1 MIGKDV
7 CIINKNVREAIQ
19 LSIQRE
25 NDKSWTKLEE
35 RTLRHRVK
43 AKIYRDNQ
51 I

>member
-7 CIINKNVREAIQ
+7 CIINNNVREAIQ

-35 RTLRHRVK
+35 RTQLI
-43 AKIYRDNQ
+43 AKEIETS
-51 I
+51 